1 MSSRLSS
8 RTVRRPWRMRP
19 LALSLACIGAAA
31 PPAWAQIN
39 PGSLA
44 GFPAVGSV
52 AAGTISGWGINGTAM
67 NIDQA
72 SWRAVINWN
81 GFSLAG
87 GNSIAF
93 NQAMG
98 AGSVTLNR
106 VTTVGNP
113 SQIFGTITAPG
124 HVFIVNPAGVLFGAG
139 SQVNVGGLVASTL
152 DIGDDAFAGGD
163 RVNTPLAGGG
173 ALTFTRTDGVTG
185 KITVDKGAS
194 ITTTA
199 GGTVAL
205 MGQEVNNAGQINVAQ
220 GSVGLLSGLS
230 ATLDYAGDGL
240 TTFKV
245 SNTAGNVAAKAL
257 VTNLGQIAADGGR
270 VDIAAMSTDPGA
282 LVVNQQGVI
291 QARSLESRDGR
302 IVLTGGGANEVRVS
316 GTLDA
321 SGTTAKVGGG
331 TVQMSGGALR
341 IDGATVDA
349 SGTDGGVILGVAGGV
364 MMSPA
369 NSFKADGSTGKGG
382 AVGLLGQTSV
392 HADGAFSATGA
403 TDGGV
408 VVFNGKSVEVGR
420 GTAVSAA
427 GASGAN
433 GKWQVQSTNDL
444 SVTGEDIAYQPAG
457 YVDGNATSRVGDAAL
472 GRALSRGTDVA
483 LSSKAAVIPG
493 EPATGG
499 AGVSFADGAQVVRT
513 GGRATTLQVDSRTNI
528 AMGSGSAIRSEGG
541 ALNVNFNADAQGD
554 PLPQQQAIQTVDLAA
569 AGEVRGG
576 AIALQGAT
584 IESGGGDI
592 RFYGQSNSEAGRAL
606 GVFNAPGVQIQDSR
620 VATCAA
626 GSDCSGV
633 GGEISLRGEGG
644 TTRFGD
650 ANVFSGIGVSIVG
663 STVETGTGALRV
675 DGRGGMGSA
684 GLSILAAEGGP
695 TVLRS
700 STGDIGLTGSSRSW
714 LATDP
719 AVLVAGNPTG
729 AAGAFG
735 AGTGVSVL
743 GATVATG
750 GNVAIGGTGGD
761 LSRIENQPALMA
773 TLANAGQG
781 FAAGNGVVLTATDVS
796 AGRGRTLEVSGT
808 AGSRGYTFALDGSG
822 NGVAIPGAN
831 DAFGIGVGATPDKS
845 LSAEG
850 GTVRLTGSNSDVA
863 IFRVTADE
871 TVGPDGP
878 SRAISTASSTGAGG
892 TIDIRGRN
900 IVVDGLGG
908 ATARLDSSGAGQAG
922 TVSLRAT
929 AEADNPDSGIVAVGA
944 NALLQAD
951 ALGSGNGG
959 RIAVVGDTS
968 VIGYGTLTA
977 RGGAGGGNGGLV
989 ETSAPTFELAGL
1001 RVDASGA
1008 GGKAGTWLV
1017 DPYDV
1022 TIVHGAAAGSLA
1034 ANPFTAL
1041 ATSVIQ
1047 DGDINA
1053 ALNAGSNVTIATTQ
1067 ASGGTQAGDIT
1078 MFNGVQIN
1086 YNQTTT
1092 GERTLTLNATNS
1104 VRSDVDVTIAAAG
1117 ADRKLNVVFNA
1128 DAENGGLATGGGQVS
1143 YSGSIYSNGGNVTL
1157 RGAAANPAAGVSVR
1171 LNGQTIDTRGG
1182 NAQVVDA
1189 VDPARFANSGGSD
1202 AQAGGNV
1209 AITGRTV
1216 FNTAFNSYDGV
1227 VVEGTSIRSGSGNID
1242 IFGSTDGGSGVV
1254 IQATQGVGGLF
1265 STSGNISVTGI
1276 GGYSPSSSY
1285 SPGYGVVIGAPP
1297 FNAAGQPRISSV
1309 DGNITVRGLRQ
1320 AGEGTGFGSGP
1331 GAGVQ
1336 VGGNAQVTTTGRGDI
1351 EITGEMQGRGAGV
1364 AFAPTFSD
1372 TFGTQQGGIVSG
1384 GRNVVLRAAND
1395 GSADALA
1402 LGAGSQASAGGVM
1415 NLRPGGLNLAGTP
1428 DAYVATAVDRTANA
1442 ITVGGAAATG
1452 FAVSADELTRIA
1464 APTLVFGSNS
1474 HAADI
1479 TVAGALDTA
1488 SALTLHN
1495 GGGGNIALN
1504 APVTAPT
1511 LGLVSAGNITQ
1522 TASAPITAG
1531 TLLAQSSGG
1540 SVLLDRAANNVS
1552 AATLG
1557 GSAAGAF
1564 RYQDVDA
1571 LRVGNVSVVG
1581 YDAAGNLPQV
1591 VATGSMAADTV
1602 YVRTLSGDLTLATNV
1617 SSTSG
1622 TDLIA
1627 ASRFQNAG
1635 AFTIAGAPWRVWA
1648 DTWVGETRG
1657 GLAGSGITPNLYHCA
1672 YLGLCTVS
1680 ISPGDNHFIY
1690 AQQPVAT
1697 VVIGDANRFYGAPN
1711 PLFTYSITGLIL
1723 GDRGL
1728 GFSGALSTTANAFS
1742 PPGFYPITGSF
1753 TSAEGYLVNVVPG
1766 SLRVSLPP
1774 SLPLPDVLREV
1785 PNTYTF
1791 DRNIGAP
1798 PICFATGPLG
1808 GDRAQQGDDLLARE
1822 WSRVR
1827 SRPNLTSCID
1837 TERKNGCADF

>member
-1 MSSRLSS
+1 
-8 RTVRRPWRMRP
+8 MRP

-31 PPAWAQIN
+31 PTAWAQVIN
-39 PGSLA
+39 PTSIA

-52 AAGTISGWGINGTAM
+52 VAGTISGAQINGTAM
-67 NIDQA
+67 TIDQA

-87 GNSIAF
+87 GNSLNF

-106 VTTVGNP
+106 VTTAANP
-113 SQIFGTITAPG
+113 SQIFGTLSAPG

-152 DIGDDAFAGGD
+152 DIGNDAFAGGD

-185 KITVDKGAS
+185 TVTVDKGAS
-194 ITTTA
+194 ITTTP
-199 GGTVAL
+199 GGTVVL
-205 MGQEVNNAGQINVAQ
+205 MGEAVSNAGQINVAQ

-245 SNTAGNVAAKAL
+245 SSTAGNVAAKAL
-257 VTNLGQIAADGGR
+257 VTNLGQITADGGR
-270 VDIAAMSTDPGA
+270 VNIAALSTEAGA
-282 LVVNQQGVI
+282 LVVNQQGVV
-291 QARSLESRDGR
+291 QARSLESRDGQ
-302 IVLTGGGANEVRVS
+302 IVLTGGGGNEVRVA

-321 SGTTAKVGGG
+321 SGTGARVAGGS
-331 TVQMSGGALR
+331 VQMAGGALR
-341 IDGATVDA
+341 IDGASVDA
-349 SGTDGGVILGVAGGV
+349 SGTAGGTIVGIAGGV
-364 MMSPA
+364 MMSPD

-382 AVGLLGQTSV
+382 GIGLLGVTSV
-392 HADGAFSATGA
+392 HADGTFSATGA

-408 VVFNGKSVEVGR
+408 VLLSGKSVEVGQ
-420 GTAVSAA
+420 GANVNA
-427 GASGAN
+427 GGGSGAN
-433 GKWQVQSTNDL
+433 GQWQVQSTNDL
-444 SVTGEDIAYQPAG
+444 SVTGGNIAYQSAG
-457 YVDGNATSRVGDAAL
+457 YVDGDATSRVADAAL
-472 GRALSRGTDVA
+472 GRALSRGTDVT

-499 AGVSFADGAQVVRT
+499 TGVTFADGAQVIKT
-513 GGRATTLQVDSRTNI
+513 GGPAATLQVDSRTNI
-528 AMGSGSAIRSEGG
+528 AMGGGATIRSQGG
-541 ALNVNFNADAQGD
+541 ALNVGFNADAQGA
-554 PLPQQQAIQTVDLAA
+554 PLPAQQAIQQPGDADLRI
-569 AGEVRGG
+569 GS
-576 AIALQGAT
+576 ILLQGAT

-592 RFYGQSNSEAGRAL
+592 RFYGQGDAVNGRAV
-606 GVFNAPGVQIQDSR
+606 GVVTAPGILLQDSR

-626 GSDCSGV
+626 GSDCSGA

-644 TTRFGD
+644 TTRITD
-650 ANVFSGIGVSIVG
+650 NLAVSGMGVSVTG
-663 STVETGTGALRV
+663 SVVETGMGAIRV

-684 GLSILAAEGGP
+684 GLSIFATEGGP
-695 TVLRS
+695 TMLRS
-700 STGDIGLTGSSRSW
+700 ASGDIALAGSSRSW

-719 AVLVAGNPTG
+719 SVLAQGTPAGGTTG
-729 AAGAFG
+729 YG
-735 AGTGVSVL
+735 AGTGVNVF

-750 GNVAIGGTGGD
+750 GNVAISGSGGD
-761 LSRIENQPALMA
+761 LSRITGEPLRMAALAGAGENYD
-773 TLANAGQG
+773 
-781 FAAGNGVVLTATDVS
+781 AGNGVVLTASDIS
-796 AGRGRTLEVSGT
+796 AGRGRTLQVEGT
-808 AGSRGYTFALDGSG
+808 AGSRGYTFAVDGGG
-822 NGVAIPGAN
+822 NGVPIAGAN
-831 DAFGIGVGATPDKS
+831 DAFGIGVGATPGKA
-845 LSAEG
+845 LTAEG
-850 GTVRLTGSNSDVA
+850 GTVRLAGNNSDVA
-863 IFRVTADE
+863 IYRATADGSI
-871 TVGPDGP
+871 GPDGP
-878 SRAISTASSTGAGG
+878 SRTISTASATGAGG

-900 IVVDGLGG
+900 IVVDSLDG
-908 ATARLDSSGAGQAG
+908 ATARLDSSGVGQAG

-929 AEADNPDSGIVAVGA
+929 AQAGNPDSGIVAVGA

-959 RIAVVGDTS
+959 RIDVVGDTS
-968 VIGYGTLTA
+968 LVGYGTLTA

-1008 GGKAGTWLV
+1008 AGKAGTWLV

-1022 TIVHGAAAGSLA
+1022 TIVHGAAAGTLA
-1034 ANPFTAL
+1034 TNPFTAL
-1041 ATSVIQ
+1041 TTSVIQ

-1053 ALNAGSNVTIATTQ
+1053 ALNGGSNVTIATTQ
-1067 ASGGTQAGDIT
+1067 ASGGAQAGDIT

-1086 YNQTTT
+1086 YNQATT

-1104 VRSDVDVTIAAAG
+1104 VRSDFDVTIAAAG

-1143 YSGSIYSNGGNVTL
+1143 YSGSIYSNGGNVSM
-1157 RGAAANPAAGVSVR
+1157 RGAAAYPAAAVSVR
-1171 LNGQTIDTRGG
+1171 LNGQAIDTRAG
-1182 NAQVVDA
+1182 NTQVVDA

-1202 AQAGGNV
+1202 AQPGGNV
-1209 AITGRTV
+1209 AISGRTV
-1216 FNTAFNSYDGV
+1216 FTSAINSYDGV
-1227 VVEGTSIRSGSGNID
+1227 VVDGTSIRSGSGNID

-1254 IQATQGVGGLF
+1254 IQATQGAGGLF

-1276 GGYSPSSSY
+1276 GGYTPSGSY
-1285 SPGYGVVIGAPP
+1285 APGYGVVIGAPP
-1297 FNAAGQPRISSV
+1297 FNAAGQPRIASV
-1309 DGNITVRGLRQ
+1309 DGNIAVRGLRQ
-1320 AGEGTGFGSGP
+1320 AGEGGGTGLGP
-1331 GAGVQ
+1331 GAGVR
-1336 VGGNAQVTTTGRGDI
+1336 VGGNAQLTTTGRGDI

-1364 AFAPTFSD
+1364 QFAPTFSD

-1402 LGAGSQASAGGVM
+1402 LGVGSQASAAAVM
-1415 NLRPGGLNLAGTP
+1415 NLRPGGLNLAGTTE
-1428 DAYVATAVDRTANA
+1428 AYTATAVDRTANP
-1442 ITVGGAAATG
+1442 ITVGGTAATG
-1452 FAVSADELTRIA
+1452 FAVSAAELTRIA
-1464 APTLVFGSNS
+1464 APTLVFGSNA

-1479 TVAGALDTA
+1479 TVVGAINTA
-1488 SALTLHN
+1488 SALTLQN
-1495 GGGGNIALN
+1495 GGGGNIALD

-1522 TASAPITAG
+1522 TAAAPITAG
-1531 TLLAQSSGG
+1531 TLLASSSGG
-1540 SVLLDRAANNVS
+1540 SVLLDQAANDVS

-1557 GSAAGAF
+1557 GGAAGAF

-1571 LRVGNVSVVG
+1571 LRVGNVSVLG
-1581 YDAAGNLPQV
+1581 YDAVGNLPQA

-1617 SSTSG
+1617 SSSSG

-1635 AFTIAGAPWRVWA
+1635 AFTITGAPWRVWA

-1697 VVIGDANRFYGAPN
+1697 VVIADANRFYGAPN

-1728 GFSGALSTTANAFS
+1728 GFAGAPSTTANAFS

-1766 SLRVSLPP
+1766 SLRVSAPP
-1774 SLPLPDVLREV
+1774 SLPLPDLLREV

>member
-1 MSSRLSS
+1 
-8 RTVRRPWRMRP
+8 MRP

-39 PGSLA
+39 PGSIA
-44 GFPAVGSV
+44 GFPAVGTV

-67 NIDQA
+67 NINQA

-124 HVFIVNPAGVLFGAG
+124 HVFIINPAGVLFGAG

-152 DIGDDAFAGGD
+152 DVDNDAVAGGD
-163 RVNTPLAGGG
+163 RVNTPLSGGG
-173 ALTFTRTDGVTG
+173 ALTFTRTDGIAGT
-185 KITVDKGAS
+185 IAVDKGAS
-194 ITTTA
+194 ITTTP

-205 MGQEVNNAGQINVAQ
+205 MGQAVSNAGQINVAQ

-245 SNTAGNVAAKAL
+245 SNTTGNVAAKAL
-257 VTNLGQIAADGGR
+257 VTNLGQITADGGR
-270 VDIAAMSTDPGA
+270 VNIAAVSTDPGA

-291 QARSLESRDGR
+291 QARSLESRNGQ
-302 IVLTGGGANEVRVS
+302 IVLGGGGSNEVLVS

-321 SGTTAKVGGG
+321 SGTAAKVGGG
-331 TVQMSGGALR
+331 SVQLTGGAVR
-341 IDGATVDA
+341 IDGATIDA
-349 SGTDGGVILGVAGGV
+349 SGTEGGTIVGLAGGV

-369 NSFKADGSTGKGG
+369 NSLKADGSTGKGG
-382 AVGLLGQTSV
+382 IIAVVGLTSG
-392 HADGAFSATGA
+392 HADGSFSASGA
-403 TDGGV
+403 TDGG
-408 VVFNGKSVEVGR
+408 SVLFGGNSIEVGQ
-420 GTAVSAA
+420 GTNVRAA
-427 GASGAN
+427 GGSGPN
-433 GKWQVQSTNDL
+433 GRWVVQSTNDL

-457 YVDGNATSRVGDAAL
+457 YVGGDATSRVADAAV
-472 GRALSRGTDVA
+472 GRALSQGTDVT
-483 LSSKAAVIPG
+483 LTSKAAIIPG
-493 EPATGG
+493 EPTSTGG
-499 AGVSFADGAQVVRT
+499 TGVSFAEGAQVIKT
-513 GGRATTLQVDSRTNI
+513 GGRATTLQVDSRTSI
-528 AMGSGSAIRSEGG
+528 AMGSGSAIRSENG

-554 PLPQQQAIQTVDLAA
+554 PLPEQQAIQDIGGGAATDL
-569 AGEVRGG
+569 RGG
-576 AIALQGAT
+576 VIALQGAT

-592 RFYGQSNSEAGRAL
+592 RFYGQSDATGGRAL
-606 GVFNAPGVQIQDSR
+606 GAFNAPGVLVQDSR

-650 ANVFSGIGVSIVG
+650 SNVFSGMGVSIVG

-700 STGDIGLTGSSRSW
+700 STGDIALTGSSRSW
-714 LATDP
+714 LASDP
-719 AVLVAGNPTG
+719 AVLVASNPTG
-729 AAGAFG
+729 TGSARG
-735 AGTGVSVL
+735 AGTGVSAL

-750 GNVAIGGTGGD
+750 GNVAISGTGGD
-761 LSRIENQPALMA
+761 LSRIAGEAALVTA
-773 TLANAGQG
+773 LANAGEN
-781 FAAGNGVVLTATDVS
+781 FAAGNGVVLSATDVS

-808 AGSRGYTFALDGSG
+808 AGSRGYTFALDGGG
-822 NGVAIPGAN
+822 NGVATPTTN
-831 DAFGIGVGATPDKS
+831 DAFGIGVGATPGKS

-850 GTVRLTGSNSDVA
+850 GTVRLTGNNSDVA
-863 IFRVTADE
+863 IYRATADE
-871 TVGPDGP
+871 LVGPDGP

-900 IVVDGLGG
+900 IVVDGLDG
-908 ATARLDSSGAGQAG
+908 ATARLDSSGVGQGG
-922 TVSLRAT
+922 TVSLRAS
-929 AEADNPDSGIVAVGA
+929 AQEGNPNSGIVVLGA
-944 NALLQAD
+944 NALLEANGV
-951 ALGSGNGG
+951 GSGNGG
-959 RIAVVGDTS
+959 RVDVIGDTS
-968 VIGYGTLTA
+968 LLAYGTIRA
-977 RGGAGGGNGGLV
+977 RGGAAGGNGGAV
-989 ETSAPTFELAGL
+989 ETSAPTFELAGI
-1001 RVDASGA
+1001 RVDASAPA
-1008 GGKAGTWLV
+1008 GQAGSWLV

-1022 TIVHGAAAGSLA
+1022 TIVSGGATGSLTG
-1034 ANPFTAL
+1034 NPFVPL
-1041 ATSVIQ
+1041 ADATIQ
-1047 DGDINA
+1047 DSDINA
-1053 ALNAGSNVTIATTQ
+1053 ALNGGTNVTITTGT
-1067 ASGGTQAGDIT
+1067 GGNPLAGDI
-1078 MFNGVQIN
+1078 FFDDAQIN
-1086 YNQTTT
+1086 YTGA
-1092 GERTLTLNATNS
+1092 GERTFRLDAN
-1104 VRSDVDVTIAAAG
+1104 RSIRSNTGTTIASSG
-1117 ADRKLNVVFNA
+1117 SGGPLNVVFNA
-1128 DAENGGLATGGGQVS
+1128 DVNNGGTATGGGQIS
-1143 YSGSIYSNGGNVTL
+1143 YSGSIYTNGGDVTM
-1157 RGAAANPAAGVSVR
+1157 AAAWANSANVASV
-1171 LNGQTIDTRGG
+1171 GIDGAVIDTRGG
-1182 NAQVVDA
+1182 NQVGGTGYT
-1189 VDPARFANSGGSD
+1189 GGSD
-1202 AQAGGNV
+1202 ALAGGNV
-1209 AITGRTV
+1209 SITGRSNV
-1216 FNTAFNSYDGV
+1216 ANASLGIDGV
-1227 VVEGTSIRSGSGNID
+1227 VIDGTRIVTGSGNID
-1242 IFGSTDGGSGVV
+1242 ILGTAVNGSGVV
-1254 IQATQGVGGLF
+1254 IRADQGVGGLF
-1265 STSGNISVTGI
+1265 STTGNIGVTGV
-1276 GGYSPSSSY
+1276 GGYSASSAY

-1297 FNAAGQPRISSV
+1297 FNAAGQPRIASV
-1309 DGNITVRGLRQ
+1309 DGNITISGLRQ

-1331 GAGVQ
+1331 GAGVR

-1364 AFAPTFSD
+1364 EFAPTFSD

-1402 LGAGSQASAGGVM
+1402 LGVGSQASAGAVM
-1415 NLRPGGLNLAGTP
+1415 NLRPGGLNLAGPP
-1428 DAYVATAVDRTANA
+1428 DAYVATPVDRTANA
-1442 ITVGGAAATG
+1442 ITVGGTAATG
-1452 FAVSADELTRIA
+1452 FAVSADELARIA
-1464 APTLVFGSNS
+1464 APTLVFGSDA

-1479 TVAGALDTA
+1479 TVVGALSTA
-1488 SALTLHN
+1488 SALTLQN
-1495 GGGGNIALN
+1495 GGGGNIVLN

-1522 TASAPITAG
+1522 TATAPITAG
-1531 TLLAQSSGG
+1531 TLLASSSGG
-1540 SVLLDRAANNVS
+1540 SVLLDQAANNVS

-1571 LRVGNVSVVG
+1571 LRIGNVSVLG

-1622 TDLIA
+1622 TDLVA

-1635 AFTIAGAPWRVWA
+1635 AFGIAGAPWRVWA

-1680 ISPGDNHFIY
+1680 ISPADNHFIY

-1697 VVIGDANRFYGAPN
+1697 VVINDANRFYGAPN

-1728 GFSGALSTTANAFS
+1728 GFAGALSTTANAFS
-1742 PPGFYPITGSF
+1742 PPGFYPISGSF

-1766 SLRVSLPP
+1766 NLRVSLPP

>member
-1 MSSRLSS
+1 
-8 RTVRRPWRMRP
+8 MRP

-39 PGSLA
+39 PNSIA

-245 SNTAGNVAAKAL
+245 SSTAGNVAAKAL
-257 VTNLGQIAADGGR
+257 VTNLGQITADGGR
-270 VDIAAMSTDPGA
+270 VNIAALSTEASA
-282 LVVNQQGVI
+282 LVVNQQGLV
-291 QARSLESRDGR
+291 QARSLESRGGQ
-302 IVLTGGGANEVRVS
+302 IVLTGGGSNEVQVS

-349 SGTDGGVILGVAGGV
+349 SGTDGGVILGVAGDV

-382 AVGLLGQTSV
+382 AVGLLGLTSV

-408 VVFNGKSVEVGR
+408 VVFNGKSVEVGQ

-472 GRALSRGTDVA
+472 GRALSQGTDVT

-499 AGVSFADGAQVVRT
+499 AGITFADGAQVIKT
-513 GGRATTLQVDSRTNI
+513 GGRATSLQVDSRTSI
-528 AMGSGSAIRSEGG
+528 AMGSGSAIRSQGG
-541 ALNVNFNADAQGD
+541 ALNVDFNADAQGD
-554 PLPQQQAIQTVDLAA
+554 PLPAQQAIQDLGGGGTSPR
-569 AGEVRGG
+569 AGV
-576 AIALQGAT
+576 ISLQGAT

-592 RFYGQSNSEAGRAL
+592 RFYGQGSAEEGRAL
-606 GVFNAPGVQIQDSR
+606 GALNVPGVLIQDSR

-650 ANVFSGIGVSIVG
+650 ANVFSGVGVSIVG
-663 STVETGTGALRV
+663 SVVETGTGALRV

-700 STGDIGLTGSSRSW
+700 ATGDIALTGSSRSW
-714 LATDP
+714 LQTDP

-761 LSRIENQPALMA
+761 LSRIVTQPALMA

-781 FAAGNGVVLTATDVS
+781 FAAGNGVVLTGSDVS
-796 AGRGRTLEVSGT
+796 AGRGRTLQVDGT
-808 AGSRGYTFALDGSG
+808 AGSRGYTFALDGGG
-822 NGVAIPGAN
+822 NGVAVPAAN
-831 DAFGIGVGATPDKS
+831 DAFGIGIGATPGKA
-845 LSAEG
+845 LTAEG
-850 GTVRLTGSNSDVA
+850 GTVRLTGNGDVA
-863 IFRVTADE
+863 VYRATADE
-871 TVGPDGP
+871 LVGPDGP

-908 ATARLDSSGAGQAG
+908 ATARLDSSGVGQAG

-929 AEADNPDSGIVAVGA
+929 AEADNPNSGIVAVGA

-959 RIAVVGDTS
+959 RVDVIGDTS
-968 VIGYGTLTA
+968 LVGYGTLTA

-1001 RVDASGA
+1001 RVDASGT

-1053 ALNAGSNVTIATTQ
+1053 ALNGGSNVTIATTQ

-1086 YNQTTT
+1086 YNQNTT

-1128 DAENGGLATGGGQVS
+1128 DAENGGLATGGGQIS
-1143 YSGSIYSNGGNVTL
+1143 YSGNIYSNGGNVTM
-1157 RGAAANPAAGVSVR
+1157 RGAAANAAATVSVR
-1171 LNGQTIDTRGG
+1171 LNGQAIDTRAG
-1182 NAQVVDA
+1182 NTQVVDA

-1202 AQAGGNV
+1202 AQPGGNV
-1209 AITGRTV
+1209 AISGRTV
-1216 FNTAFNSYDGV
+1216 SNNAFNSYDGV
-1227 VVEGTSIRSGSGNID
+1227 AIEGTSIRSGSGNID
-1242 IFGSTDGGSGVV
+1242 VFGSTDGGSGVI

-1265 STSGNISVTGI
+1265 STSGNISVTGV
-1276 GGYSPSSSY
+1276 GGYTPSGSY
-1285 SPGYGVVIGAPP
+1285 APGYGVVIGAPP
-1297 FNAAGQPRISSV
+1297 FNAAGQPRIASV

-1331 GAGVQ
+1331 GAGVR
-1336 VGGNAQVTTTGRGDI
+1336 VGANAQLTTTGRGDI

-1364 AFAPTFSD
+1364 EFAPTFSD

-1415 NLRPGGLNLAGTP
+1415 NLRPGGMNLAGTP
-1428 DAYVATAVDRTANA
+1428 DAYVATPVDRPANA
-1442 ITVGGAAATG
+1442 ITLGGAAATG
-1452 FAVSADELTRIA
+1452 FAVSAAELTRIA
-1464 APTLVFGSNS
+1464 APTLVFGSNA

-1479 TVAGALDTA
+1479 TVAGAINTG
-1488 SALTLHN
+1488 SALTLQN
-1495 GGGGNIALN
+1495 GGGGNIVLN
-1504 APVTAPT
+1504 APIAAPT

-1522 TASAPITAG
+1522 TAAAPITAG
-1531 TLLAQSSGG
+1531 TLLASSSGG
-1540 SVLLDRAANNVS
+1540 SVLLDQAANNVS

-1557 GSAAGAF
+1557 GGAAGAF

-1617 SSTSG
+1617 GSTSG

-1635 AFTIAGAPWRVWA
+1635 AFGIAGAPWRVWA

-1697 VVIGDANRFYGAPN
+1697 VVIGDANRFYGAPD

-1728 GFSGALSTTANAFS
+1728 GFSGTLSTTANAFS

-1766 SLRVSLPP
+1766 NLRVSLPP

>member
-1 MSSRLSS
+1 
-8 RTVRRPWRMRP
+8 MRP

-31 PPAWAQIN
+31 PPVWAQIN
-39 PGSLA
+39 PNSIA

-152 DIGDDAFAGGD
+152 DIGGDAFAGGD

-245 SNTAGNVAAKAL
+245 SSTAGNVAAKAL
-257 VTNLGQIAADGGR
+257 VTNLGQITADGGR
-270 VDIAAMSTDPGA
+270 VNIAALSTEASA
-282 LVVNQQGVI
+282 LVVNQQGLV
-291 QARSLESRDGR
+291 QARSLESRGGQ
-302 IVLTGGGANEVRVS
+302 IVLTGGGGNEVRVA

-321 SGTTAKVGGG
+321 SGTGANVAGGS
-331 TVQMSGGALR
+331 VQMAGGALR
-341 IDGATVDA
+341 IDGASVDA
-349 SGTDGGVILGVAGGV
+349 SGTAGGTIVGIAGGV
-364 MMSPA
+364 MMSPD

-382 AVGLLGQTSV
+382 GIGLLGVTSV
-392 HADGAFSATGA
+392 HADGTFSATGA

-408 VVFNGKSVEVGR
+408 VLLSGKSVEVGQ
-420 GTAVSAA
+420 GTNVSA
-427 GASGAN
+427 GGGSGAN

-444 SVTGEDIAYQPAG
+444 SVTGGNIAYQSAG
-457 YVDGNATSRVGDAAL
+457 YVDGDATSRVGDAAL
-472 GRALSRGTDVA
+472 GRALSQGTDVA

-493 EPATGG
+493 TPATGG
-499 AGVSFADGAQVVRT
+499 TGVTFADDAKVVKT
-513 GGRATTLQVDSRTNI
+513 GGRATTLQVDSRTGI
-528 AMGSGSAIRSEGG
+528 AMGSGSAIRSASG

-554 PLPQQQAIQTVDLAA
+554 PLPEQQAFQDLGGSATNVR
-569 AGEVRGG
+569 AGV
-576 AIALQGAT
+576 IALQGAT
-584 IESGGGDI
+584 IESGGGNI
-592 RFYGQSNSEAGRAL
+592 RFYGQSDAEQGRAL
-606 GVFNAPGVQIQDSR
+606 GAFNSPGVLIQDSR
-620 VATCAA
+620 VATCTA

-633 GGEISLRGEGG
+633 GGQINLRGEGG

-650 ANVFSGIGVSIVG
+650 SNVFSGTGVSIVG
-663 STVETGTGALRV
+663 STVQTGTGALRV

-700 STGDIGLTGSSRSW
+700 STGDITLTGSSRSW
-714 LATDP
+714 AGTDP

-729 AAGAFG
+729 ATAAFG
-735 AGTGVSVL
+735 AGTGVSVF

-750 GNVAIGGTGGD
+750 GNVAISGTGGD
-761 LSRIENQPALMA
+761 LSRIESQPALMA

-781 FAAGNGVVLTATDVS
+781 FAAGNGVVLTATAVT
-796 AGRGRTLEVSGT
+796 AGRGRTLEVTGT
-808 AGSRGYTFALDGSG
+808 AGSRGYTFALDGG
-822 NGVAIPGAN
+822 GGGDGVAVPAAT
-831 DAFGIGVGATPDKS
+831 DAFGIGVGATPGKA
-845 LSAEG
+845 LTAEG
-850 GTVRLTGSNSDVA
+850 GTVRLVGNNSDVA
-863 IFRVTADE
+863 VYRATADE
-871 TVGPDGP
+871 LVGPDGP
-878 SRAISTASSTGAGG
+878 SRTISTASTTGAGG

-900 IVVDGLGG
+900 VVVDGIGI
-908 ATARLDSSGAGQAG
+908 ATARLDSSGVGQGG
-922 TVSLRAT
+922 TVSIRAV
-929 AEADNPDSGIVAVGA
+929 AQPGVADSGIAVVGK
-944 NALLQAD
+944 NAVLQAD
-951 ALGSGNGG
+951 GVGSGNGNGGRVDVIGDTSLIAYGSLTARGSASGGNGG
-959 RIAVVGDTS
+959 RI
-968 VIGYGTLTA
+968 
-977 RGGAGGGNGGLV
+977 
-989 ETSAPTFELAGL
+989 ETSAPTFEMAGI
-1001 RVDASGA
+1001 RVDAAAPA
-1008 GGKAGTWLV
+1008 GLAGQWLV

-1022 TIVHGAAAGSLA
+1022 DIVHGNGAGTLGT
-1034 ANPFTAL
+1034 NPFTAL
-1041 ATSVIQ
+1041 ASSTIQ

-1053 ALNAGSNVTIATTQ
+1053 ALNGGTDVTILTTQ
-1067 ASGGTQAGDIT
+1067 ASGGAQDGDIR
-1078 MFNGVQIN
+1078 MFGGVEIN
-1086 YNQTTT
+1086 YNQGAGT
-1092 GERTLTLNATNS
+1092 RTLTLNATNS
-1104 VRSDVDVTIAAAG
+1104 VRSDTTAVIAAAG
-1117 ADRKLNVVFNA
+1117 PDRKLNVVFNA

-1143 YSGSIYSNGGNVTL
+1143 YSGSIYSNGGDVTL
-1157 RGAAANPAAGVSVR
+1157 RGAAANPGALVSVR
-1171 LNGQTIDTRGG
+1171 VDGQVIDTRSG
-1182 NAQVVDA
+1182 NTQTPNTL
-1189 VDPARFANSGGSD
+1189 DPTRFVNSGGSD
-1202 AQAGGNV
+1202 ALAGGNV
-1209 AITGRTV
+1209 SITGRTLGAV
-1216 FNTAFNSYDGV
+1216 ATGAYRGVEIDGTQIRTSTGSIDILGTAESGTGV
-1227 VVEGTSIRSGSGNID
+1227 VVRAAQGEAGLFTTTGDIRV
-1242 IFGSTDGGSGVV
+1242 T
-1254 IQATQGVGGLF
+1254 GVGGF
-1265 STSGNISVTGI
+1265 NASGAFL
-1276 GGYSPSSSY
+1276 
-1285 SPGYGVVIGAPP
+1285 PGYGVLISAPD
-1297 FNAAGQPRISSV
+1297 FNGAGQPRISSV
-1309 DGNITVRGLRQ
+1309 DGDIAVRGLRL
-1320 AGEGTGFGSGP
+1320 AGTGAGAGVRVGGNARITTTGQGDIELTGETQGN

-1336 VGGNAQVTTTGRGDI
+1336 L
-1351 EITGEMQGRGAGV
+1351 
-1364 AFAPTFSD
+1364 APTFSD
-1372 TFGTQQGGIVSG
+1372 TFGTQQGAVVGG
-1384 GRNVVLRAAND
+1384 GRHVTLRAAND
-1395 GSADALA
+1395 GSTDALV
-1402 LGAGSQASAGGVM
+1402 LGAGSQATAAGVM
-1415 NLRPGGLNLAGTP
+1415 NLRPGGIDLAGTP
-1428 DAYVATAVDRTANA
+1428 DAYVATAADRTGNA

-1452 FAVSADELTRIA
+1452 FAVSADEMTRIA
-1464 APTLVFGSNS
+1464 APTLVFGSNG

-1479 TVAGALDTA
+1479 AVVGAINTA
-1488 SALTLHN
+1488 SALTLQN
-1495 GGGGNIALN
+1495 GGGGNIAL
-1504 APVTAPT
+1504 AAAVTAPT

-1522 TASAPITAG
+1522 TAGAPITAG
-1531 TLLAQSSGG
+1531 TLLARSTGG
-1540 SVLLDRAANNVS
+1540 SVLLDQAPNNVS

-1557 GSAAGAF
+1557 GGAAGAF

-1571 LRVGNVSVVG
+1571 LRVGAVSVTG
-1581 YDAAGNLPQV
+1581 FDAGANLPQV

-1622 TDLIA
+1622 ADLIA
-1627 ASRFQNAG
+1627 AARFQNAG
-1635 AFTIAGAPWRVWA
+1635 AYTIAGAPWRVWA
-1648 DTWVGETRG
+1648 DTWAGETRG
-1657 GLAGSGITPNLYHCA
+1657 GLAGSGLTPNLYHCA
-1672 YLGLCTVS
+1672 YLGLCTVG

-1697 VVIGDANRFYGAPN
+1697 VVINDATRLVGAPN
-1711 PLFTYSITGLIL
+1711 PVFTYSISGLIL

-1728 GFSGALSTTANAFS
+1728 GFSGTTGTTAAAFS

-1766 SLRVSLPP
+1766 TLRVGVLP

-1791 DRNIGAP
+1791 DRNIGPP

-1827 SRPNLTSCID
+1827 SRPNLTSCVD
-1837 TERKNGCADF
+1837 TERKNGCSDF

>member
-1 MSSRLSS
+1 
-8 RTVRRPWRMRP
+8 MRP

-39 PGSLA
+39 PNSIA

-124 HVFIVNPAGVLFGAG
+124 HVFIINPAGVLFGAG

-152 DIGDDAFAGGD
+152 DVDDGAFAGGD

-173 ALTFTRTDGVTG
+173 VLTFTRTDGVTG
-185 KITVDKGAS
+185 TITVDKGAS
-194 ITTTA
+194 ITTTP

-205 MGQEVNNAGQINVAQ
+205 MGEGVSNAGQINVAQ

-245 SNTAGNVAAKAL
+245 SNTTGNVAAKAL
-257 VTNLGQIAADGGR
+257 VTNLGQITADGGR
-270 VDIAAMSTDPGA
+270 VNIAAMSTDPGA

-291 QARSLESRDGR
+291 QARSLESRDGQ
-302 IVLTGGGANEVRVS
+302 IVLTGGGSNEVGVS
-316 GTLDA
+316 GTLDV
-321 SGTTAKVGGG
+321 SGTKAKVGGG
-331 TVQMSGGALR
+331 SVQMVGGALR
-341 IDGATVDA
+341 IDGATIDA
-349 SGTDGGVILGVAGGV
+349 SGTDGGTIIGIAAGV
-364 MMSPA
+364 MMSPD
-369 NSFKADGSTGKGG
+369 NSLKVDGSTGKGG
-382 AVGLLGQTSV
+382 AVGLLGLASV

-408 VVFNGKSVEVGR
+408 VVFNGKSVEVGQ

-444 SVTGEDIAYQPAG
+444 SVTGGDIAYQSAG

-472 GRALSRGTDVA
+472 GRALSQGTDVT

-499 AGVSFADGAQVVRT
+499 AGVSFADGAQVIKT

-554 PLPQQQAIQTVDLAA
+554 KLLAQQAIQETGDEDLRV
-569 AGEVRGG
+569 GS
-576 AIALQGAT
+576 ILLQGAT
-584 IESGGGDI
+584 IESGGGNI
-592 RFYGQSNSEAGRAL
+592 RFYGQSDAESGRAV
-606 GVFNAPGVQIQDSR
+606 GVLNAPGILVQDSR
-620 VATCAA
+620 IATCAA
-626 GSDCSGV
+626 GSDCSGA
-633 GGEISLRGEGG
+633 GGEINLRGEGG
-644 TTRFGD
+644 TTRITD
-650 ANVFSGIGVSIVG
+650 NLAVSGMGVSITG
-663 STVETGTGALRV
+663 SVVETGTGAIRV

-684 GLSILAAEGGP
+684 GLSIFATEGGP
-695 TVLRS
+695 TMLRS
-700 STGDIGLTGSSRSW
+700 ATGDIELTGSSRSW

-719 AVLVAGNPTG
+719 SLLVQGSPAGGT
-729 AAGAFG
+729 AGFG
-735 AGTGVSVL
+735 AGTGVAVF

-750 GNVAIGGTGGD
+750 GNVAISGTGGD
-761 LSRIENQPALMA
+761 LSRIAGEPLRMA
-773 TLANAGQG
+773 TLAGAGEN
-781 FAAGNGVVLTATDVS
+781 FDAGNGVVLSASDVA
-796 AGRGRTLEVSGT
+796 AGRWRTLQVSGT
-808 AGSRGYTFALDGSG
+808 AGSRGYTFILDGSG
-822 NGVAIPGAN
+822 NGVAVPAPN
-831 DAFGIGVGATPDKS
+831 DAFGNGSAIPGPDQAFGVGVAAAPGKA

-850 GTVRLTGSNSDVA
+850 GTVRLAGNASDVVLYRA
-863 IFRVTADE
+863 TADE
-871 TVGPDGP
+871 LVGPDGP
-878 SRAISTASSTGAGG
+878 SRMISTASSTGAGG

-900 IVVDGLGG
+900 IVVDGIDG
-908 ATARLDSSGAGQAG
+908 ATARLDSSGAGQGG

-929 AEADNPDSGIVAVGA
+929 AQEGNPNSGIVAVGA

-959 RIAVVGDTS
+959 SIAVIGDTS

-1008 GGKAGTWLV
+1008 AGKAGTWLV

-1047 DGDINA
+1047 DGDINT

-1086 YNQTTT
+1086 YNQNTT

-1128 DAENGGLATGGGQVS
+1128 DAENGGLVTGGGQVS
-1143 YSGSIYSNGGNVTL
+1143 YSGNIYSNGGDVAM

-1189 VDPARFANSGGSD
+1189 VDPARFTNSGGSD

-1209 AITGRTV
+1209 AITGRTI

-1227 VVEGTSIRSGSGNID
+1227 VIEGTSIRSGSGDID
-1242 IFGSTDGGSGVV
+1242 IFGSTNGGSGVV

-1265 STSGNISVTGI
+1265 STTGNISVTGI

-1297 FNAAGQPRISSV
+1297 FNAAGQPRIASV

-1331 GAGVQ
+1331 GAGVR

-1351 EITGEMQGRGAGV
+1351 EITGEMQGRGAGLE
-1364 AFAPTFSD
+1364 FAPTFSD

-1402 LGAGSQASAGGVM
+1402 LGVGSQASAGGVM

-1479 TVAGALDTA
+1479 TVVGALNTA
-1488 SALTLHN
+1488 SALTLQN

-1522 TASAPITAG
+1522 TAAAPITAG
-1531 TLLAQSSGG
+1531 TLLAQSTGG
-1540 SVLLDRAANNVS
+1540 SVLLDQAANNVS

-1571 LRVGNVSVVG
+1571 LRIGNVSVIG
-1581 YDAAGNLPQV
+1581 YDAAGNLPQL

-1602 YVRTLSGDLTLATNV
+1602 HVRTLSGDLTLATNV
-1617 SSTSG
+1617 SSSSG

-1697 VVIGDANRFYGAPN
+1697 VVINNANRFYGAPN

-1766 SLRVSLPP
+1766 NLRVSLPP
-1774 SLPLPDVLREV
+1774 SLPLPDVLRDV

>member
-1 MSSRLSS
+1 
-8 RTVRRPWRMRP
+8 MRP

-31 PPAWAQIN
+31 PSAWAQIN
-39 PGSLA
+39 PGSIA
-44 GFPAVGSV
+44 GFPAVGNV
-52 AAGTISGWGINGTAM
+52 VAGTANGVFANANTLR
-67 NIDQA
+67 IDQA

-87 GNSIAF
+87 GNSVNF

-124 HVFIVNPAGVLFGAG
+124 HVFIINPAGVLFGAG

-173 ALTFTRTDGVTG
+173 TLTFTRTDAVTG
-185 KITVDKGAS
+185 KVSVESGAS
-194 ITTTA
+194 ITTTP

-205 MGQEVNNAGQINVAQ
+205 MGQEVRNAGQINVAQ

-245 SNTAGNVAAKAL
+245 SNVAGNVAAKAL
-257 VTNLGQIAADGGR
+257 VTNLGQITADGGR
-270 VDIAAMSTDPGA
+270 VNIAALSTDPGA
-282 LVVNQQGVI
+282 LVVNQQGLI
-291 QARSLESRDGR
+291 QARSLESSNGQ
-302 IVLTGGGANEVRVS
+302 IVLSGGGANEVQVS
-316 GTLDA
+316 GTLDV
-321 SGTTAKVGGG
+321 SGTQARVGGG
-331 TVQMSGGALR
+331 TVQMAGGALR

-364 MMSPA
+364 MMSPE

-382 AVGLLGQTSV
+382 GIGLLAQTSV
-392 HADGAFSATGA
+392 HADGSFSATGA

-408 VVFNGKSVEVGR
+408 VLFNGKSVEVGQ
-420 GTAVSAA
+420 GTNVSAA
-427 GASGAN
+427 GGSGVN
-433 GKWQVQSTNDL
+433 GKWQVTSTNDL
-444 SVTGEDIAYQPAG
+444 SVTGGSIAYQSAG
-457 YVDGNATSRVGDAAL
+457 YVDGDATSRVGDAAL
-472 GRALSRGTDVA
+472 GRALSQGTDVT

-499 AGVSFADGAQVVRT
+499 AGVSFAEGAQVIKT
-513 GGRATTLQVDSRTNI
+513 GGPAARLQVDSRTSI
-528 AMGSGSAIRSEGG
+528 AMSGSAIRSLGG
-541 ALNVNFNADAQGD
+541 ALNVDFNADAQGA
-554 PLPQQQAIQTVDLAA
+554 PLPAQQAIQDV
-569 AGEVRGG
+569 AGGAGTALRGG

-584 IESGGGDI
+584 IESAGGNI
-592 RFYGQSNSEAGRAL
+592 RFYGQSDADNGRAL
-606 GVFNAPGVQIQDSR
+606 GVFNTAGVQVQDSR
-620 VATCAA
+620 IATCAA
-626 GSDCSGV
+626 GSDCSAV
-633 GGEISLRGEGG
+633 GGIISLRGEGG
-644 TTRFGD
+644 TTRIGD
-650 ANVFSGIGVSIVG
+650 ANVFSGMGVAIVG

-700 STGDIGLTGSSRSW
+700 SGGDITLAGSSRSW
-714 LATDP
+714 LTSDP
-719 AVLVAGNPTG
+719 AVLVNGNPTG
-729 AAGAFG
+729 ANGGFG
-735 AGTGVSVL
+735 AGTGVSVT

-750 GNVAIGGTGGD
+750 GNVRIDGTGGD
-761 LSRIENQPALMA
+761 LSRIVTQPALMA
-773 TLANAGQG
+773 TLAGAGAG
-781 FAAGNGVVLTATDVS
+781 FAAGNGVVISGSDVS
-796 AGRGRTLEVSGT
+796 AGRGRTLEVTGT
-808 AGSRGYTFALDGSG
+808 AGSRAYTFAVDGTG
-822 NGVAIPGAN
+822 AGVPTPGDF
-831 DAFGIGVGATPDKS
+831 DAFGVGVNATPGKS

-850 GTVRLTGSNSDVA
+850 GTVRLVGNNSDVA
-863 IFRVTADE
+863 VLRSVADD
-871 TVGPDGP
+871 TVGADGP
-878 SRAISTASSTGAGG
+878 SRTVSTASSTGPGG
-892 TIDIRGRN
+892 TIDIRGRSVL
-900 IVVDGLGG
+900 IDGVGT
-908 ATARLDSSGAGQAG
+908 AVARLDSSGVGQAG
-922 TVSLRAT
+922 TVNVRAT
-929 AEADNPDSGIVAVGA
+929 AQGGNPNSGAVVLGA
-944 NALLQAD
+944 NARLEANGV
-951 ALGSGNGG
+951 GSGNGG
-959 RIAVVGDTS
+959 RID
-968 VIGYGTLTA
+968 VIGDSSLRAYGAIQA
-977 RGGAGGGNGGLV
+977 RGGDTGGNGGSV
-989 ETSAPTFELAGL
+989 ETSAPTFEMAGI
-1001 RVDASGA
+1001 RVDAAAPA
-1008 GGKAGTWLV
+1008 GRAGNWLI

-1022 TIVHGAAAGSLA
+1022 TIVNGAAAGSLA
-1034 ANPFTAL
+1034 GNPFVPVAD
-1041 ATSVIQ
+1041 ATIQ

-1053 ALNAGSNVTIATTQ
+1053 ALN
-1067 ASGGTQAGDIT
+1067 GGTNVRITTGTGGNPLAGDIFFDDARISYT
-1078 MFNGVQIN
+1078 G
-1086 YNQTTT
+1086 T
-1092 GERTLTLNATNS
+1092 GERTFTLDANRSIRSNAGT
-1104 VRSDVDVTIAAAG
+1104 TIASSG
-1117 ADRKLNVVFNA
+1117 TGGPLNVVFNA
-1128 DAENGGLATGGGQVS
+1128 DVNNGGTATGGGQIS
-1143 YSGSIYSNGGNVTL
+1143 YSGSIYTNGGDVTMRAAWSNASNV
-1157 RGAAANPAAGVSVR
+1157 AGVNLDGVA
-1171 LNGQTIDTRGG
+1171 IDTRAG
-1182 NAQVVDA
+1182 NQA
-1189 VDPARFANSGGSD
+1189 VGLGYTGGSD
-1202 AQAGGNV
+1202 ALAGGDV
-1209 AITGRTV
+1209 RITGRTNV
-1216 FNTAFNSYDGV
+1216 ASPFNGYDGV
-1227 VVEGTSIRSGSGNID
+1227 VIDGTRISTSTGNID
-1242 IFGSTDGGSGVV
+1242 ILGTAVNGSGVV
-1254 IQATQGVGGLF
+1254 IRADQGVGGLF
-1265 STSGNISVTGI
+1265 STSGNINVTGV
-1276 GGYSPSSSY
+1276 GGYSASSAY
-1285 SPGYGVVIGAPP
+1285 TPGYGVVIGAPP
-1297 FNAAGQPRISSV
+1297 FNASGQPRIASV
-1309 DGNITVRGLRQ
+1309 DGNIAVRGLRQ

-1331 GAGVQ
+1331 GAGVR
-1336 VGGNAQVTTTGRGDI
+1336 VGGNAQVLTTGRGDI
-1351 EITGEMQGRGAGV
+1351 EITGEMQGRGAGLE
-1364 AFAPTFSD
+1364 FAPTFSD
-1372 TFGTQQGGIVSG
+1372 TFGTQQGGVVSG
-1384 GRNVVLRAAND
+1384 ARNVVLRAAND

-1415 NLRPGGLNLAGTP
+1415 NLRPGGLDLTGAP
-1428 DAYVATAVDRTANA
+1428 DAYVATAADRTANA

-1452 FAVSADELTRIA
+1452 FAVSAAELTRVA
-1464 APTLVFGSNS
+1464 APTLVFGSNR

-1479 TVAGALDTA
+1479 AVVGALNTT
-1488 SALTLHN
+1488 SAITLQN

-1504 APVTAPT
+1504 APVSAPT

-1522 TASAPITAG
+1522 TAAAPITAG

-1540 SVLLDRAANNVS
+1540 SVLLDQAANNVS

-1571 LRVGNVSVVG
+1571 LRVGNVSVIG

-1591 VATGSMAADTV
+1591 VTTGSMAADTV

-1657 GLAGSGITPNLYHCA
+1657 GLAGSGLTPNLYHCA

-1697 VVIGDANRFYGAPN
+1697 VVINDANRFYGAPN

-1728 GFSGALSTTANAFS
+1728 GFAGAPSTTANAFS

-1766 SLRVSLPP
+1766 SLRVNLQP

>member
-8 RTVRRPWRMRP
+8 RAARRHWRMRP

-39 PGSLA
+39 PSSIA

-124 HVFIVNPAGVLFGAG
+124 HVFIINPAGVLFGAG

-152 DIGDDAFAGGD
+152 DVDDGAFAGGD

-173 ALTFTRTDGVTG
+173 VLTFTRTDGVTG
-185 KITVDKGAS
+185 TITVDKGAS
-194 ITTTA
+194 ITTTP

-205 MGQEVNNAGQINVAQ
+205 MGEGVSNAGQINVAQ

-245 SNTAGNVAAKAL
+245 SNTTGNVAAKAL
-257 VTNLGQIAADGGR
+257 VTNLVQITADGGR
-270 VDIAAMSTDPGA
+270 VNIAAMSTDPGA

-291 QARSLESRDGR
+291 QARSLESRNGQ
-302 IVLTGGGANEVRVS
+302 IVLSGGGSNEVGVS
-316 GTLDA
+316 GTLDV
-321 SGTTAKVGGG
+321 SGTKAKVGGG
-331 TVQMSGGALR
+331 SVQMVGGALR
-341 IDGATVDA
+341 IDGATIDA
-349 SGTDGGVILGVAGGV
+349 SGTDGGTIIGIAAGV
-364 MMSPA
+364 MMSPD
-369 NSFKADGSTGKGG
+369 NSLKVDGSTGKGG
-382 AVGLLGQTSV
+382 AVGLLGLTSV

-408 VVFNGKSVEVGR
+408 VVFNGKSVEVGQ

-444 SVTGEDIAYQPAG
+444 SVTGGDIAYQSAG

-472 GRALSRGTDVA
+472 GRALSQGTDVT

-499 AGVSFADGAQVVRT
+499 AGVSFADGAQVIKT

-554 PLPQQQAIQTVDLAA
+554 KLPAQQAIQETGDEDLRV
-569 AGEVRGG
+569 GS
-576 AIALQGAT
+576 ILLQGAT
-584 IESGGGDI
+584 IESGGGNI
-592 RFYGQSNSEAGRAL
+592 RFYGQSDAESGRAV
-606 GVFNAPGVQIQDSR
+606 GVLNAPGILVQDSR
-620 VATCAA
+620 IATCAA
-626 GSDCSGV
+626 GSDCSGA
-633 GGEISLRGEGG
+633 GGEINLRGEGG
-644 TTRFGD
+644 TTRITD
-650 ANVFSGIGVSIVG
+650 NLAVSGMGVSITG
-663 STVETGTGALRV
+663 SVVETGTGAIRV

-684 GLSILAAEGGP
+684 GLSIFATEGGP
-695 TVLRS
+695 TMLRS
-700 STGDIGLTGSSRSW
+700 ATGDIELTGSSRSW

-719 AVLVAGNPTG
+719 SLLVQGSPAGGT
-729 AAGAFG
+729 AGFG
-735 AGTGVSVL
+735 AGTGVAVF

-750 GNVAIGGTGGD
+750 GNVAISGTGGD
-761 LSRIENQPALMA
+761 LSRIAGEPLRMA
-773 TLANAGQG
+773 TLAGAGEN
-781 FAAGNGVVLTATDVS
+781 FDAGNGVVLSASDVA
-796 AGRGRTLEVSGT
+796 AGRGRTLQVSGT
-808 AGSRGYTFALDGSG
+808 AGSRGYTFILDGSG
-822 NGVAIPGAN
+822 NGVAVPAPN
-831 DAFGIGVGATPDKS
+831 DAFGNGSAIPGPDQAFGVGVAAAPGKA

-850 GTVRLTGSNSDVA
+850 GTVRLAGNASDVVLYRA
-863 IFRVTADE
+863 TADE
-871 TVGPDGP
+871 LVGPDGP
-878 SRAISTASSTGAGG
+878 SRMINTASSTGAGG

-900 IVVDGLGG
+900 IVVDGIDG
-908 ATARLDSSGAGQAG
+908 ATARLDSSGAGQGG

-929 AEADNPDSGIVAVGA
+929 AQEGNPNSGIVAVGA

-959 RIAVVGDTS
+959 SIAVIGDTS

-1001 RVDASGA
+1001 RVDASA
-1008 GGKAGTWLV
+1008 TSGKAGTWV
-1017 DPYDV
+1017 IDPSNV
-1022 TIVHGAAAGSLA
+1022 AIVSGNGAGTLTG
-1034 ANPFTAL
+1034 NPFLPVT
-1041 ATSVIQ
+1041 TSTIQ
-1047 DGDINA
+1047 DGDINN
-1053 ALNAGSNVTIATTQ
+1053 ALNAGTSVTVTTGL
-1067 ASGGTQAGDIT
+1067 AGTGPGSITLDQDVNINYTAAKGPVTLALTANRDIT
-1078 MFNGVQIN
+1078 APNGAVIQSS
-1086 YNQTTT
+1086 
-1092 GERTLTLNATNS
+1092 G
-1104 VRSDVDVTIAAAG
+1104 AG
-1117 ADRKLNVVFNA
+1117 GPLDVVFNA
-1128 DAENGGLATGGGQVS
+1128 GTNVDGSPAPAGGQIV
-1143 YSGSIYSNGGNVTL
+1143 YGGDIYTNGGNVTMNARTTTTNQSGIYL
-1157 RGAAANPAAGVSVR
+1157 DG
-1171 LNGQTIDTRGG
+1171 TIDTRGG
-1182 NAQVVDA
+1182 NNFVPGVG
-1189 VDPARFANSGGSD
+1189 STGGSD
-1202 AQAGGNV
+1202 ANPGGNV
-1209 AITGRTV
+1209 QLTGSNTVVGPIGNTGVRLVGARILTSTGSVTIQGDSASGYGVEMQGGEVATTGGAVSVTGTGRTY
-1216 FNTAFNSYDGV
+1216 S
-1227 VVEGTSIRSGSGNID
+1227 
-1242 IFGSTDGGSGVV
+1242 SGVV
-1254 IQATQGVGGLF
+1254 FPTAGVLISSGSIGTVSGGITLRGFVDDSLVAPASAGVSLSGATLGTTGG
-1265 STSGNISVTGI
+1265 GAIEVTG
-1276 GGYSPSSSY
+1276 
-1285 SPGYGVVIGAPP
+1285 
-1297 FNAAGQPRISSV
+1297 
-1309 DGNITVRGLRQ
+1309 Q
-1320 AGEGTGFGSGP
+1320 ALTS
-1331 GAGVQ
+1331 GAGVRLGPDPT
-1336 VGGNAQVTTTGRGDI
+1336 GGVT
-1351 EITGEMQGRGAGV
+1351 
-1364 AFAPTFSD
+1364 
-1372 TFGTQQGGIVSG
+1372 GGIAGSG
-1384 GRNVVLRAAND
+1384 QVVLRAAND
-1395 GSADALA
+1395 GSTDAIA
-1402 LGAGSQASAGGVM
+1402 IAAPVTAGTVL
-1415 NLRPGGLNLAGTP
+1415 NLRPGGVDAAGAASDRVNNPITLGGTAATGFALSAAELALLGAP
-1428 DAYVATAVDRTANA
+1428 SIVVGSNA
-1442 ITVGGAAATG
+1442 QAGSITVGGA
-1452 FAVSADELTRIA
+1452 V
-1464 APTLVFGSNS
+1464 N
-1474 HAADI
+1474 
-1479 TVAGALDTA
+1479 TA
-1488 SALTLHN
+1488 SALTLQN
-1495 GGGGNIALN
+1495 QGGAGGIQLQAPIS
-1504 APVTAPT
+1504 APV
-1511 LGLVSAGNITQ
+1511 LGLLSAGDITQ
-1522 TASAPITAG
+1522 TAGAPITAG
-1531 TLLAQSSGG
+1531 TLLASSSGG
-1540 SVLLDRAANNVS
+1540 NVLLDQAANNVS

-1557 GSAAGAF
+1557 GGAAGAF

-1571 LRVGNVSVVG
+1571 LRVGSVSVTG
-1581 YDAAGNLPQV
+1581 FDAGGNQPQV

-1617 SSTSG
+1617 VSGSG

-1627 ASRFQNAG
+1627 AARFQNAG
-1635 AFTIAGAPWRVWA
+1635 AYTIAGAPWRVWA

-1657 GLAGSGITPNLYHCA
+1657 GLAGSGLTPNLYHCA

-1697 VVIGDANRFYGAPN
+1697 VVINNASRFYGVPN
-1711 PLFTYSITGLIL
+1711 PFFTYSITGLIL

-1728 GFSGALSTTANAFS
+1728 GFAGAMSTTANTFS
-1742 PPGFYPITGSF
+1742 PPGFYPINGSF
-1753 TSAEGYLVNVVPG
+1753 TSAEGYRVEVVPG
-1766 SLRVSLPP
+1766 TLRVNAMA

-1827 SRPNLTSCID
+1827 SRPNLTSCVD

>member
-1 MSSRLSS
+1 
-8 RTVRRPWRMRP
+8 MRP

-31 PPAWAQIN
+31 PPVWAQVIN
-39 PGSLA
+39 AGSIA
-44 GFPAVGSV
+44 GFPAVGNVV
-52 AAGTISGWGINGTAM
+52 AGAASGTFVNANTLR
-67 NIDQA
+67 IDQS

-87 GNSIAF
+87 GNTVNF
-93 NQAMG
+93 NQAQG
-98 AGSVTLNR
+98 PGSVTLNR

-113 SQIFGTITAPG
+113 SQILGTITAPG
-124 HVFIVNPAGVLFGAG
+124 HVFIINPAGVLFGAG

-152 DIGDDAFAGGD
+152 DVDTDAFAGGD
-163 RVNTPLAGGG
+163 RAKTPLTGSGKLA
-173 ALTFTRTDGVTG
+173 FTRTEADNG
-185 KITVDKGAS
+185 KITVESGAT
-194 ITTTA
+194 ITA
-199 GGTVAL
+199 APGGTVAL
-205 MGQEVNNAGQINVAQ
+205 MGQEVSNAGQINVAQ
-220 GSVGLLSGLS
+220 GSVGLLSGLG
-230 ATLDYAGDGL
+230 ATLDFAGDGL
-240 TTFKV
+240 TNFKID
-245 SNTAGNVAAKAL
+245 TAAAKAL
-257 VTNLGQIAADGGR
+257 VTQLGQITADGGR
-270 VDIAAMSTDPGA
+270 VNLAALSTDASA
-282 LVVNQQGVI
+282 LVVNQQGLI
-291 QARSLESRDGR
+291 QARSLESRNGQ
-302 IVLTGGGANEVRVS
+302 IVLGGGGNNEVRVS

-321 SGTTAKVGGG
+321 SGTAAKVGGG
-331 TVQMSGGALR
+331 SVQLTGGAVR
-341 IDGATVDA
+341 IEGASIDA
-349 SGTDGGVILGVAGGV
+349 SGTEGGTIVAVAGGV

-369 NSFKADGSTGKGG
+369 SSLKADGSTGKGG
-382 AVGLLGQTSV
+382 IIAVVGLNSS
-392 HADGAFSATGA
+392 HADGIFSATGA
-403 TDGGV
+403 TDGGGIA
-408 VVFNGKSVEVGR
+408 FGGKSIEVGQ
-420 GTAVSAA
+420 GTNVNAA
-427 GASGAN
+427 GGSGAN
-433 GKWQVQSTNDL
+433 GKWVVQSTNDL
-444 SVTGEDIAYQPAG
+444 TVTSDKIAYQPGA
-457 YVDGNATSRVGDAAL
+457 YVRANDTSRVADVAV
-472 GRALSRGTDVA
+472 GRALSQGTDVT
-483 LSSKAAVIPG
+483 LSSKAAIIPG

-499 AGVSFADGAQVVRT
+499 TGVRFAENARVVKD
-513 GGRATTLQVDSRTNI
+513 GGRAATLQVDSRTNI
-528 AMGSGSAIRSEGG
+528 AMASGSAILSEGG

-554 PLPQQQAIQTVDLAA
+554 KLPAQQAIQDLGGGTVTDL
-569 AGEVRGG
+569 RGG

-584 IESGGGDI
+584 IESGGGNI
-592 RFYGQSNSEAGRAL
+592 RFYGQSDADNGRAL
-606 GVFNAPGVQIQDSR
+606 GAFNAPGVLVQDSR
-620 VATCAA
+620 IATCAA
-626 GSDCSGV
+626 GSDCGSIGC
-633 GGEISLRGEGG
+633 EISLRGEGG

-650 ANVFSGIGVSIVG
+650 ANVFSGIGVSVVG

-684 GLSILAAEGGP
+684 GLSILATEGGP

-700 STGDIGLTGSSRSW
+700 ATGDIALSGSSRSW

-729 AAGAFG
+729 STAGFG
-735 AGTGVSVL
+735 AGTGVSVV

-750 GNVAIGGTGGD
+750 GNVAISGTGGD
-761 LSRIENQPALMA
+761 LSRIVNQPALMA
-773 TLANAGQG
+773 TLANADAT
-781 FAAGNGVVLTATDVS
+781 FAAGNGVVLTATEVS
-796 AGRGRTLEVSGT
+796 AGRGRTVDVSGT
-808 AGSRGYTFALDGSG
+808 AGSRGYTFTLDGSG
-822 NGVAIPGAN
+822 NGVAVPGAN
-831 DAFGIGVGATPDKS
+831 DAFGIGVGATPGKG
-845 LSAEG
+845 LSAES
-850 GTVRLTGSNSDVA
+850 GTVRLTGNNSDVRIYRA
-863 IFRVTADE
+863 SADPV
-871 TVGPDGP
+871 VGPDGP
-878 SRAISTASSTGAGG
+878 SRMISTASSTGAGG

-900 IVVDGLGG
+900 IVVDGLDGG
-908 ATARLDSSGAGQAG
+908 TARLDSSGVGQGG

-929 AEADNPDSGIVAVGA
+929 AQGGNPDSGIVAVGA

-959 RIAVVGDTS
+959 RVDVIGDTS

-977 RGGAGGGNGGLV
+977 RGGAGGGDGGLV

-1001 RVDASGA
+1001 RVDASGTA
-1008 GGKAGTWLV
+1008 GKAGTWLV

-1022 TIVHGAAAGSLA
+1022 TIVHGAAAGSLS

-1041 ATSVIQ
+1041 TTSVIQ
-1047 DGDINA
+1047 DGDISA

-1067 ASGGTQAGDIT
+1067 ASGGTQAGDIN

-1086 YNQTTT
+1086 YNQNTT

-1143 YSGSIYSNGGNVTL
+1143 YSGNIYSNGGDVTV

-1182 NAQVVDA
+1182 NTQVVDID
-1189 VDPARFANSGGSD
+1189 DPARFANSGGSD

-1209 AITGRTV
+1209 AITGRTI
-1216 FNTAFNSYDGV
+1216 FSTPFNSYDGV
-1227 VVEGTSIRSGSGNID
+1227 VIEGTSIRSGSGDID
-1242 IFGSTDGGSGVV
+1242 IFGSADGGSGVV

-1265 STSGNISVTGI
+1265 STTGNINVTGV
-1276 GGYSPSSSY
+1276 GGYSASSAY

-1331 GAGVQ
+1331 GAGVR
-1336 VGGNAQVTTTGRGDI
+1336 VGGNAQITTTGRGDI

-1364 AFAPTFSD
+1364 ELAPTFSD
-1372 TFGTQQGGIVSG
+1372 TFGTQQGGIVAG

-1395 GSADALA
+1395 GSADALS
-1402 LGAGSQASAGGVM
+1402 LGVGSQASAAAVM
-1415 NLRPGGLNLAGTP
+1415 NLRPGGINLAGAP
-1428 DAYVATAVDRTANA
+1428 DAYVATPVDRTANP
-1442 ITVGGAAATG
+1442 ITLGAGAATG
-1452 FAVSADELTRIA
+1452 FAVSADEFTRIS
-1464 APTLVFGSNS
+1464 APTLVFGSNA

-1479 TVAGALDTA
+1479 TVVGAINTG
-1488 SALTLHN
+1488 SALTLQN

-1511 LGLVSAGNITQ
+1511 LGLISAGNITQ
-1522 TASAPITAG
+1522 TATAPITAG
-1531 TLLAQSSGG
+1531 TLLASSSGG
-1540 SVLLDRAANNVS
+1540 NVLLDRAANNVS

-1557 GSAAGAF
+1557 GGAAGAF

-1571 LRVGNVSVVG
+1571 LRIGNVSVTG
-1581 YDAAGNLPQV
+1581 FDAGGNQPQV
-1591 VATGSMAADTV
+1591 VATASMAADTV

-1622 TDLIA
+1622 ADLVA
-1627 ASRFQNAG
+1627 AARFQNAG
-1635 AFTIAGAPWRVWA
+1635 AYTIAGAPWRVWA

-1657 GLAGSGITPNLYHCA
+1657 GLAGSGLTPNLYHCA

-1697 VVIGDANRFYGAPN
+1697 VVINNANRFYGLPN
-1711 PLFTYSITGLIL
+1711 PFFTYSISGLIL

-1728 GFSGALSTTANAFS
+1728 GFAGALSTTANAFS
-1742 PPGFYPITGSF
+1742 PPGFYPINGSF

-1766 SLRVSLPP
+1766 NLRVSLPP
-1774 SLPLPDVLREV
+1774 SLPLPDVLLNV

-1827 SRPNLTSCID
+1827 SRPNLTSCVD